1 MDPSEEA
8 SRLRKS
14 REGVGEAGL
23 GECGV
28 GDKGFGEFGVG
39 EIGDG
44 VGVLLTG
51 VVGC

>member
-1 MDPSEEA
+1 M
-8 SRLRKS
+8 
-14 REGVGEAGL
+14 